1 MSRDTIIAAYVMKFN
16 YPETGGKIQFDIS
29 SGNQTVEVTAEDMRD
44 LKNVFNRLVKMSRKT
59 DQFPGMTQQLD
70 ASSTI
75 FDSFIEDP
83 TISLQLTYNKTC
95 PGEYEPRGFVAAPD
109 PSIILNQ
116 DGFNIGN
123 VDTTYH
129 RYVAFGTLDLFS
141 NYLASE

>member
-1 MSRDTIIAAYVMKFN
+1 MKFN
-16 YPETGGKIQFDIS
+16 YSETSDKIQFDIS
-29 SGNQTVEVTAEDMRD
+29 SGNQTVEVTAEDMQD

-70 ASSTI
+70 APSTV

-83 TISLQLTYNKTC
+83 TISLQLTYNETC
-95 PGEYEPRGFVAAPD
+95 PAEYEPRGFVAAPD

-123 VDTTYH
+123 IDTTYH
-129 RYVAFGTLDLFS
+129 WYVAFGTLELLA
-141 NYLASE
+141 NYLVSEWAS